1 MSNNQLYP
9 YEALN
14 NNNNNDYEY
23 NNNNNNFNYL
33 KNQLNLTQDGN
44 YIVRHTYTYQRN
56 VSSTYDN
63 TTQNNKVKKY
73 NNKNK
78 KQNKTNQHNTNQHNT
93 NQHNTNQH
101 NTNNSNIKRKPK
113 TKMKNKPQNNH
124 KVDIKSPKNNN
135 CNYIITNTK
144 PNTEIVSIH
153 KDIYNE
159 YHEDIH
165 KLFGRVEFHMKND
178 NFNSFSSYW
187 TEILNK
193 FNYIY
198 NIYNGNKGIVGQYS
212 MEKVFKELHD
222 KMTLLTK
229 K

>member
-14 NNNNNDYEY
+14 NNY
-23 NNNNNNFNYL
+23 NNNNNNNNNNYL
-33 KNQLNLTQDGN
+33 KNQYNLIQGGN
-44 YIVRHTYTYQRN
+44 YIVSQTFTYQRKI
-56 VSSTYDN
+56 SRTYDN

-78 KQNKTNQHNTNQHNT
+78 KQHNTKQHNTNQHNT
-93 NQHNTNQH
+93 NKHNINKSISDKQ
-101 NTNNSNIKRKPK
+101 NNKKK
-113 TKMKNKPQNNH
+113 KKPQNNH

-144 PNTEIVSIH
+144 PNTEIISIH

-165 KLFGRVEFHMKND
+165 KLFDRVEFHLKND
-178 NFNSFSSYW
+178 NINSVSSYW

-198 NIYNGNKGIVGQYS
+198 NIYNGNKGIVDQYS
-212 MEKVFKELHD
+212 MEKTFKELHD
-222 KMTLLTK
+222 KMTSLTK

>member
-14 NNNNNDYEY
+14 SNYNNDTYIE
-23 NNNNNNFNYL
+23 
-33 KNQLNLTQDGN
+33 NQLNLTQDSN
-44 YIVRHTYTYQRN
+44 YIVRHTYIYQRN
-56 VSSTYDN
+56 VSNTYDN
-63 TTQNNKVKKY
+63 TNQNNKIKKY

-78 KQNKTNQHNTNQHNT
+78 NQHNKNQHNTNQHNT
-93 NQHNTNQH
+93 NKSIIDKKQ
-101 NTNNSNIKRKPK
+101 
-113 TKMKNKPQNNH
+113 KNKKKKKPQNNH
-124 KVDIKSPKNNN
+124 KVCIKAPKNNN

-144 PNTEIVSIH
+144 PNTKIVSIH

-165 KLFGRVEFHMKND
+165 TLFNRVELHMKND
-178 NFNSFSSYW
+178 NINSFSLYW
-187 TEILNK
+187 IEILNK

-198 NIYNGNKGIVGQYS
+198 NIYNGNKGIVDQYS
-212 MEKVFKELHD
+212 MEKTFKELHD
-222 KMTLLTK
+222 KMTSLTK